1 MPNSD
6 QLLLHAW
13 LLKSSMRKTL
23 LILSLIGIA
32 GCDSPV
38 DQKIDLFPQ
47 NAAAIRRNE
56 SRVSLS

>member
-1 MPNSD
+1 
-6 QLLLHAW
+6 
-13 LLKSSMRKTL
+13 MRKTL